1 MIRLDRYVAWTVT
14 LMMVLAG
21 VGLLGVLSLF
31 TMLEQLESLRHEYNL
46 QAVLRYMAYTT
57 PRRFYELV
65 PYTALIGC
73 LAGLGMLASNSELV
87 IMRAAG
93 LSTRRLTLAA
103 TAPAILLVGFGLG
116 LGEYVVPAAERI
128 AQNDRARAR
137 AEGAIV
143 NEFGH
148 WYREGDV
155 YMHFDLI
162 SRGGVLEGV
171 SHYVFEDDAM
181 VAARYAERAVY
192 HDIDEAR
199 RYWLLEGVTES
210 ALGEAAASVRA
221 LPSLEWRS
229 ELTPQ
234 VLATEM
240 LVQPD
245 KLSIAELDYKIGYL
259 ARQELSTVSY
269 ELAYWRKIL
278 LPLSTVG
285 LVFIAVSFVF
295 GPLRESTMA
304 VRVLS
309 GLAVGVLYKFAEGLL
324 GPLSLVYGIEP
335 WIVVLLPI
343 LGCLGI
349 GGWFMSRVG

>member
-14 LMMVLAG
+14 LMMLLAG
-21 VGLLGVLSLF
+21 IGLLGVLSLF
-31 TMLEQLESLRHEYNL
+31 TMLEQLESLRNDYDV
-46 QAVLRYMAYTT
+46 AAMLRYMAFTT

-65 PYTALIGC
+65 PYSALIGC
-73 LAGLGMLASNSELV
+73 LAGLGLLASNSELI

-93 LSTRRLTLAA
+93 LSIRRLTLAA
-103 TAPAILLVGFGLG
+103 TAPALVLVGAGLG

-137 AEGAIV
+137 ADSAIT

-155 YMHFDLI
+155 YMHFNLI
-162 SRGGVLEGV
+162 SRGGVLEGI
-171 SHYVFEDDAM
+171 SHYVFSDDEL
-181 VAARYAERAVY
+181 VTARFAERAVY
-192 HDIDEAR
+192 HDIDENR
-199 RYWLLEGVTES
+199 RYWLLEDVAES
-210 ALGEAAASVRA
+210 GLGEAAASVRS
-221 LPSLEWRS
+221 LPSLEWHS

-234 VLATEM
+234 ILATEM

-245 KLSIAELDYKIGYL
+245 KLSIEELDYKIGYL

-269 ELAYWRKIL
+269 ELAFWRKVL
-278 LPLSTVG
+278 LPLSTIG
-285 LVFIAVSFVF
+285 LVVIAVSFVF

-335 WIVVLLPI
+335 AVVVLVPI
-343 LGCLGI
+343 AGCVAT
-349 GGWFMSRVG
+349 GGWLMSRVG